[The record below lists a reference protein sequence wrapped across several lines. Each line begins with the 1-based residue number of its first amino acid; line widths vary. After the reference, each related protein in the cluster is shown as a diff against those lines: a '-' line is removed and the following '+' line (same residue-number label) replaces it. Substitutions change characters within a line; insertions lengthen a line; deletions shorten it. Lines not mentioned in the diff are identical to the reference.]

1 MSDLAIPFWYLC
13 ICIYASFNSLSH
25 ICIFIGSLGTAETVF
40 VLLSSQVKKVSNDD
54 VWFDVNPDLNGTL
67 YNFRNGSTV
76 WRKSFFSLFIF
87 LFRILIA
94 ACALFVHIFF
104 HNWLHFN
111 WLKCGFTYAIW
122 QIKINSPTRLNK
134 AEQNKSSRYFAH
146 HKLPTRDKRGALC
159 LSLSS
164 MQSLEILSI
173 PFSPL
178 IKRRVSVTFN
188 LPYYSNNFTL
198 ACGSTAKAQTIV
210 KRKEE
215 KNIGRE

>member
-1 MSDLAIPFWYLC
+1 M
-13 ICIYASFNSLSH
+13 H
-25 ICIFIGSLGTAETVF
+25 IHWFAWHGWDGFCFALV
-40 VLLSSQVKKVSNDD
+40 SSEKSIKWRCMVRCKSRFKWHVVQFPQWFHRLKKII
-54 VWFDVNPDLNGTL
+54 
-67 YNFRNGSTV
+67 
-76 WRKSFFSLFIF
+76 FFSLH
-87 LFRILIA
+87 ILVSDLD
-94 ACALFVHIFF
+94 CCVCRFFVHIFF

-178 IKRRVSVTFN
+178 IKRRVSVRSAVTFN

-215 KNIGRE
+215 KKYRERIKI